1 MNSFILGLLLSTFLT
16 VLVPSPVSAT
26 ISGTLTLNDDKLSA
40 RIISTPL
47 DQVLE
52 EFTRVSGVPIR
63 WLNGKVSTVTVSVE
77 FTHLPITVGLQQILA
92 KQQFILF
99 YSSDT
104 PQARLTQ
111 IWITNKGDEQSLI
124 ASSRVKLTEPT
135 SSVDKNNRKEDD
147 SWTRMQPDQLTYIA
161 LQDNDPMLREKAV
174 NYLEAYAHKD
184 RRAFDAL
191 TRLAQ
196 QAPHAEVQELA
207 AEALQQLE

>member
-1 MNSFILGLLLSTFLT
+1 MNSFILGLLLSIFLSAFT
-16 VLVPSPVSAT
+16 PYPASAT
-26 ISGTLTLNDDKLSA
+26 VSGILTLDDGKLSA
-40 RIISTPL
+40 HITAAPL

-52 EFTRVSGVPIR
+52 EFSRVSGVSVR
-63 WLNGKVSTVTVSVE
+63 WLNGKVSTVIVSVE
-77 FTHLPITVGLQQILA
+77 FTNLSIATGLQRLLA

-104 PQARLTQ
+104 PQAQLTQ

-124 ASSRVKLTEPT
+124 DSSRVKPANPA
-135 SSVDKNNRKEDD
+135 SSTNKSNREEDD
-147 SWTRMQPDQLTYIA
+147 ALTGMQPEQLTYIA

-174 NYLEAYAHKD
+174 NYLEVYAHRD

-207 AEALQQLE
+207 TEALQQFE